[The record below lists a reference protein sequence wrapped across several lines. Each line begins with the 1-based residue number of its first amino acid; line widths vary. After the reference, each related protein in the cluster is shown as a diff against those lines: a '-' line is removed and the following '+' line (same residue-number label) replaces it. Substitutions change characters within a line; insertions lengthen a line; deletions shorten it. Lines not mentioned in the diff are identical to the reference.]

1 MSGPRLLDPQT
12 QALLDAVA
20 ASGALATHQL
30 SPAQARSAYLSRRD
44 TLQPPPLP
52 VGKVRDIEI
61 DGPGG
66 ALKLRIYRPG
76 ADTDTNTDTNI
87 NTNTDSLL
95 PALMYFHGGGFVVG
109 NLDTHDTLC
118 RALCN
123 QACCVVVSVDY
134 RLAPE
139 HAYPA
144 AALDCIAATRWTHA
158 NGAKLN
164 IDTTRLAVGGDSAG
178 GQLAAVVSQSC
189 KGELDLAF
197 QLLIYPITD
206 ARMQS
211 ESIERNGQGYLLGKR
226 DLAYYYDHYLAGRDV
241 CLEPMASPLLAPDL
255 SDLPV
260 TLVLT
265 AGFDPLH
272 DEGLAYAN
280 ALSQAGTKTQYVSF
294 ARQVHGF
301 ILMGRVIDEAQLA
314 IDTCASALRRALHT
328 ESR

>member
-1 MSGPRLLDPQT
+1 MSAPRLLDPQT
-12 QALLDAVA
+12 QALLDATA
-20 ASGALATHQL
+20 ASGALPTHQL
-30 SPAQARSAYLSRRD
+30 SPAQARTAYLARRD
-44 TLQPPPLP
+44 TLQPLP
-52 VGKVRDIEI
+52 VSVGEVHDIEI
-61 DGPGG
+61 DGSGS
-66 ALKLRIYRPG
+66 ALKLRIYRPS
-76 ADTDTNTDTNI
+76 ADTDTNTD
-87 NTNTDSLL
+87 TNTDSLL

-109 NLDTHDTLC
+109 NIDTHDTLC

-123 QACCVVVSVDY
+123 QAQCVVISVDY

-144 AALDCIAATRWTHA
+144 AALDCIAATRWAHA
-158 NGAKLN
+158 NGAQLK

-206 ARMQS
+206 VRMQS
-211 ESIERNGQGYLLGKR
+211 ESIERNAQGYLLGKR
-226 DLAYYYDHYLAGRDV
+226 DLAYYYDHYFADMDV
-241 CLEPMASPLLAPDL
+241 RLEPMASPLLAPDL
-255 SDLPV
+255 SDLPA

-314 IDTCASALRRALHT
+314 IDICASALKRALHK
-328 ESR
+328 EA

>member
-20 ASGALATHQL
+20 ASGALPTHQL
-30 SPAQARSAYLSRRD
+30 SPAQARTAYLSRRD
-44 TLQPPPLP
+44 TLQPPPAP
-52 VGKVRDIEI
+52 VGEVHDIEI

-76 ADTDTNTDTNI
+76 ADTDTNTD
-87 NTNTDSLL
+87 SLL

-109 NLDTHDTLC
+109 NLDTHDALC

-144 AALDCIAATRWTHA
+144 AALDCIAATRWAHA
-158 NGAKLN
+158 NGAQLN
-164 IDTTRLAVGGDSAG
+164 IDTSRLAVGGDSAG

-189 KGELDLAF
+189 KGKLDLAF

-226 DLAYYYDHYLAGRDV
+226 DLAYYYDHYFADMDV
-241 CLEPMASPLLAPDL
+241 RLESMASPLLAPDL

-272 DEGLAYAN
+272 DEGLVYAN

>member
-20 ASGALATHQL
+20 ASGALPTHQL
-30 SPAQARSAYLSRRD
+30 SPAQARTAYLSRRD
-44 TLQPPPLP
+44 TLQPPPAP
-52 VGKVRDIEI
+52 VGEVHDIEI

-66 ALKLRIYRPG
+66 ALKLRVYRP
-76 ADTDTNTDTNI
+76 ASDTNTDT
-87 NTNTDSLL
+87 DGLL

-144 AALDCIAATRWTHA
+144 AALDCIAATRWAHA
-158 NGAKLN
+158 NGAQLN
-164 IDTTRLAVGGDSAG
+164 IDTSRLAVGGDSAG

-189 KGELDLAF
+189 KGKLDLAF

-226 DLAYYYDHYLAGRDV
+226 DLAYYYDHYFADMDV
-241 CLEPMASPLLAPDL
+241 RLESMASPLLAPDL

-314 IDTCASALRRALHT
+314 IDICASVLKRALHKDA
-328 ESR
+328 